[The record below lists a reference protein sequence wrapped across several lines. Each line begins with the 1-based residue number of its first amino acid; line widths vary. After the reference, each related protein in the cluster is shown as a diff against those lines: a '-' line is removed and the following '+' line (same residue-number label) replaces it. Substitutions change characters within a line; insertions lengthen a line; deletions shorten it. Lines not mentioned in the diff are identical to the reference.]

1 MTELTRG
8 ERAHARR
15 YTLHMAGASV
25 LFLVLMLFLPLEP
38 EPGTPL
44 ALVIALVP
52 LVAVA
57 WMVFAV
63 VQFVRSL
70 DEFMRPRAMTA
81 AAIAFVAAM
90 VASVVFG
97 MLDAEI
103 GPLPLATW
111 GVFVVGMITWGA
123 AMLGMNLRGNK

>member
-1 MTELTRG
+1 MVFFPSSLN
-8 ERAHARR
+8 
-15 YTLHMAGASV
+15 
-25 LFLVLMLFLPLEP
+25 
-38 EPGTPL
+38 PGTPL

-57 WMVFAV
+57 WTVFAV

-70 DEFMRPRAMTA
+70 DEFTCPRAMTA